1 MILVGEV
8 GATSPDHARAHGA
21 CGVKIRIDNPKDFWL
36 GAVYLLAGAAA
47 LYLGADYP
55 LGRPGR
61 MGPGYF
67 PTVIA
72 SLLILF
78 GVMSIIRSLL
88 TTGEAIRIGAIK
100 PLLLITGALVAFGLL
115 LNTLG
120 LVAALT
126 VLILMSAAASE
137 HFRLQWSAAAGLV
150 ALVAF
155 CAAVFVKA
163 LGVPMPL
170 MGAWLAPFVPP
181 WLGG

>member
-1 MILVGEV
+1 M
-8 GATSPDHARAHGA
+8 
-21 CGVKIRIDNPKDFWL
+21 KIGIDNPKDFWL

-72 SLLILF
+72 SVLILF
-78 GVMSIIRSLL
+78 GIVSIIRSLV
-88 TTGEAIRIGAIK
+88 TTGATIRIGAMK
-100 PLLLITGALVAFGLL
+100 PLLLITGGLVAFGLL
-115 LNTLG
+115 LDPLG
-120 LVAALT
+120 LVVAMTL
-126 VLILMSAAASE
+126 LILMSAAASE
-137 HFRLQWSAAAGLV
+137 HFRFQWRAAAGVV

-155 CAAVFVKA
+155 CAVVFVKA

-170 MGAWLAPFVPP
+170 TGAWLAPFVPP